1 MTTTEAALLQRIDQ
15 LATAVQTLTAAL
27 GTRLNRTQL
36 AARLGVSRNTLT
48 KRLAEDRTMPRP
60 GADGKWL
67 LSELVEWEQR
77 RH

>member
-15 LATAVQTLTAAL
+15 LASAVQTLTAAL

-36 AARLGVSRNTLT
+36 AARLGVSRNTLI